1 MKMLKILIVEDELI
15 FAHEMKLWLTDG
27 GYEVVGLTSQ
37 GDKAV
42 NMAFSLDPDLIIMD
56 VQLRGNINGVQAA
69 LQIRE
74 KKEIPVVF
82 LTGNP
87 NLSST
92 LKRTSLESAAIIT
105 KPVSEY
111 KLLDMLNSLKNK

>member
-1 MKMLKILIVEDELI
+1 MKMLKVLIVEDELI

-105 KPVSEY
+105 KLVSDY